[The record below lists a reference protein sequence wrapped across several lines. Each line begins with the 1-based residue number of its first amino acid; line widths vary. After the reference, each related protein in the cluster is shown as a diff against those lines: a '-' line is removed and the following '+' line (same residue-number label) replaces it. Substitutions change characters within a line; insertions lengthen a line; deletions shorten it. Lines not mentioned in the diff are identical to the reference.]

1 MADSLILLTMDILKI
16 CVPDKVNILNLKEF
30 NSMASVKETRL
41 LVKHES
47 CECKFGLNKI
57 AYSSN
62 QKFDQG

>member
-1 MADSLILLTMDILKI
+1 MANSLMLLTMDILKI

-30 NSMASVKETRL
+30 NSMESVKKTRL

-57 AYSSN
+57 AYSSK